1 MQKYSNALL
10 IIPFLLVLLNSWFH
24 FMDNY
29 LCAILTFVMLVISLI
44 LAKRQFTKKEF
55 KDKAVVNSG
64 LYLMIVSGTFGSWYE
79 IILKITGIGLLIYMA
94 YMRNI
99 E

>member
-1 MQKYSNALL
+1 MLTNAL
-10 IIPFLLVLLNSWFH
+10 IIFPVLVVLLNSWFH

-29 LCAILTFVMLVISLI
+29 LCAAVTFVVLVISLI
-44 LAKRQFTKKEF
+44 FAKRQFTNKEF
-55 KDKAVVNSG
+55 KDKAVVSSS
-64 LYLMIVSGTFGSWYE
+64 LYLLLVSDIFGSWYDV
-79 IILKITGIGLLIYMA
+79 ILKITGVVLLIYMA